1 MRIVMTIRKR
11 KAINANLSA
20 QIKVRNQDEFRFM
33 EKAKISVELTTA
45 IDMARTFAINN
56 DAESSTAHIH
66 HVSGWNP
73 DVVE

>member
-1 MRIVMTIRKR
+1 
-11 KAINANLSA
+11 
-20 QIKVRNQDEFRFM
+20 M